1 MKFIRSI
8 KILTEE
14 LSRLYDVIEGLPPDI
29 AEDTIAKK
37 KMLEIKAAIGILE
50 KYDFEIKA
58 GNKNGVQ

>member
-14 LSRLYDVIEGLPPDI
+14 LSRLYDAIEGLPPDI